1 MIPLR
6 ITLEGFMSY
15 REKQTLDFDGHA
27 LWVLA
32 GANGAG
38 KSAIFDAI
46 TFTLYGQYRGGEQ
59 HFARL
64 INNQGVRALDVTF
77 EFQVADRTY
86 MVRRTCPRKGSGTWE
101 ASERLDGRWERIE
114 GADSVSKSEDWVR
127 RTIGLSYE
135 AFVSSVML
143 LQGQS
148 ERLLK
153 AKPVLRYDI
162 LSELIEMAPYQ
173 ALEKRAEQERNLH
186 ESAAKHLD
194 AELQSLPGV
203 SEETL
208 QEAAHAASVS
218 KAASENADK
227 ARERWV
233 RIHSGA
239 LNHARLSQ
247 EKRKRSDELNHD
259 LALLSRAGEIR
270 AGHVRFM
277 QLDAVLGPLQHIDRL
292 RQQTAKDAQELAT
305 LEKAVAASVQQNEK
319 LGAELAKKTAM
330 AEGLQAQL
338 SSGKAGLAKV
348 QEQLTTLAPIIER
361 LALIEEREKKLGELN
376 TELARFPAD
385 LSQQCEEA
393 RRKAELLDKARD
405 ALEPLT
411 SLARARGELLDAES
425 DGEKAQQQMDA
436 ACRVAEQIA
445 EEETKLRERHEQAQ
459 AHQRE
464 LVEALGGYRT
474 SCKELDARLK
484 GLAEVAAKRECS
496 LCGQPIDEQHAE
508 KERAR
513 LLGQRDALREQI
525 TAIKKQQD
533 DVAVSVVLL
542 AGELNELQKR
552 KSQTENAQGEAQA
565 ILKRL
570 PKRIEKAKKQLD
582 ADLKRLPADHQQRVC
597 PEAGGPA
604 RWRETSYPGEE
615 DLLALKEQVDGRSAQ
630 GRLLSALDAQHM
642 QWIRMQGQIKE
653 NQETLNSLLNKESN
667 EVRVQA
673 RAEQAALQK
682 EYGRKLNECQ
692 RIEQQH
698 GEAAE
703 AVRMQQ
709 EALRAGTRRQE
720 EQERGLLEKRT
731 RIGERKE
738 QQRQWIEQ
746 LPVSWQEKGDRMA
759 AAELAQ
765 VQSEHAGLRGFV
777 QEQENL
783 VVAEKRQSTV
793 QAQLDELKR
802 QIDAIP
808 PEERAA
814 VADVAAA
821 LDGAERERREAD
833 EQWRKAQ
840 GSLAELERNRAA
852 RIRLE
857 QRHQEAAKK
866 HHLYKRLAKLLGREE
881 LQRSLMR
888 AAERE
893 IVRLANG
900 ILNDLSRGRMQL
912 RLRNEEAAPPS
923 GKGAEKQKALDLEF
937 LNADTGGQ
945 WMDTELAS
953 GSQCFR
959 IAISLALAIGSYFG
973 RDARRVESVIID
985 EGFGCLDKANR
996 EDTIEVLKALQGT
1009 MKRIILVSHQ
1019 DEFSHEF
1026 KNGYEVRLEDRS
1038 SQVRRMVV

>member
-15 REKQTLDFDGHA
+15 RERQTLDFDGHA

-46 TFTLYGQYRGGEQ
+46 TFALYGQYRGGEQ

-64 INNQGVRALDVTF
+64 INNQGARALEVTF

-86 MVRRTCPRKGSGTWE
+86 KVHRTYPRKGAGTWE
-101 ASERLDGRWERIE
+101 AFELFDEEWARIE
-114 GADSVSKSEDWVR
+114 GEDSVRKSEDWVR
-127 RTIGLSYE
+127 RTVGLSYE

-153 AKPVLRYDI
+153 AKPALRYDI

-173 ALEKRAEQERNLH
+173 ELEKRAEQERNFH

-203 SEETL
+203 SEEAL
-208 QEAAHAASVS
+208 QEAAHAASVR

-239 LNHARLSQ
+239 LNHERLSK
-247 EKRKRSDELNHD
+247 EKRKRSDELNHA
-259 LALLSRAGEIR
+259 LALLARAGEIR
-270 AGHVRFM
+270 AGHARFM

-292 RQQTAKDAQELAT
+292 RQQIAKDAQELAT
-305 LEKAVAASVQQNEK
+305 LEQAAAASLQQNEE
-319 LGAELAKKTAM
+319 LGAELLKKTAA

-338 SSGKAGLAKV
+338 SLGKAALAKV
-348 QEQLTTLAPIIER
+348 QERLTVLAPIVER
-361 LALIEEREKKLGELN
+361 LALIEEREHKLVELN
-376 TELARFPAD
+376 AELARFPAD

-411 SLARARGELLDAES
+411 SLARARGELLEAES
-425 DGEKAQQQMDA
+425 EGEKAQQQMDA
-436 ACRVAEQIA
+436 ARRLAQQIA
-445 EEETKLRERHEQAQ
+445 EEETKLRERYERAQ

-474 SCKELDARLK
+474 SSKELDARLK

-513 LLGQRDALREQI
+513 LLGQRDGLREQI

-533 DVAVSVVLL
+533 DVAVSVGSL
-542 AGELNELQKR
+542 AGELNQLQER
-552 KSQTENAQGEAQA
+552 KSQTEKAQGEAQA

-570 PKRIEKAKKQLD
+570 PKRIEKAQRQLD
-582 ADLKRLPADHQQRVC
+582 ADFKRLPADHQQRVC
-597 PEAGGPA
+597 AEEGGPA

-615 DLLALKEQVDGRSAQ
+615 DLRALKEQAAGRAAQ
-630 GRLLSALDAQHM
+630 GRLLSALDAQHIE
-642 QWIRMQGQIKE
+642 WIRMQGQIKE

-692 RIEQQH
+692 RMEQQH
-698 GEAAE
+698 GEAAD
-703 AVRMQQ
+703 AMRMQQ
-709 EALRAGTRRQE
+709 EALRAGTRKQE
-720 EQERGLLEKRT
+720 EQERGLLERRT
-731 RIGERKE
+731 RISERKE
-738 QQRQWIEQ
+738 QQRQWVEQ
-746 LPVSWQEKGDRMA
+746 LPVSWQEKGDRMT

-765 VQSEHAGLRGFV
+765 VQSEHAGLRSFV
-777 QEQENL
+777 QEAENL
-783 VVAEKRQSTV
+783 AVAENRQSNI

-808 PEERAA
+808 PEERAE
-814 VADVAAA
+814 VADVALA
-821 LDGAERERREAD
+821 LDGAERERREAE

-840 GSLAELERNRAA
+840 GGLAELERNRTA

-857 QRHQEAAKK
+857 QQHREAAKK

-912 RLRNEEAAPPS
+912 RLRNEDAVPPS
-923 GKGAEKQKALDLEF
+923 GKSAEKQKALDLEF

-959 IAISLALAIGSYFG
+959 IAISLALAIGSYFA

-1038 SQVRRMVV
+1038 SQVSRMVI